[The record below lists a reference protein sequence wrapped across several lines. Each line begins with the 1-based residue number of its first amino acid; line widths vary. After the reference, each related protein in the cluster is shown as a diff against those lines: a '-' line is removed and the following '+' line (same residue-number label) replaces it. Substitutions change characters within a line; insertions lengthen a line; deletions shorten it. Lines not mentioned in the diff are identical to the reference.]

1 MLKRVT
7 CLTITVLALAAPTFA
22 QQCLHGTTETPDQ
35 AARRKEALTATRNVN
50 NLEAN
55 QPGAR
60 NGVYLRHAELASS
73 PFAATSSSVKK
84 LNLTP
89 DAELLPGW
97 QLTLDL
103 SAHGYWFMV
112 KDKTDACGF
121 AYISNQNGLI
131 FNSEP
136 IRPGEE
142 PAVMVNRD

>member
-7 CLTITVLALAAPTFA
+7 CLTVAVLALAAPTFA
-22 QQCLHGTTETPDQ
+22 QQCFHGPSETPEQ

-60 NGVYLRHAELASS
+60 SDAYLRHVELASS
-73 PFAATSSSVKK
+73 PFAARSESVKK

-89 DAELLPGW
+89 GEDLLPGW

-103 SAHGYWFMV
+103 TANGYWFMV
-112 KDKTDACGF
+112 KDKSDPCGF

-131 FNSEP
+131 FHAEP
-136 IRPGEE
+136 IR
-142 PAVMVNRD
+142 